1 MFVDHAK
8 LLSAFTWTSPAGGV
22 YVPEGYPGEESATVS
37 QVNTLTLMND
47 AVSLRNVFNAKRA
60 MFIKQL
66 IHFPDIVFMKF
77 IFQVLKWACFVDY
90 NSLYVVNVDIVTGF
104 FV

>member
-1 MFVDHAK
+1 
-8 LLSAFTWTSPAGGV
+8 
-22 YVPEGYPGEESATVS
+22 
-37 QVNTLTLMND
+37 MND

-66 IHFPDIVFMKF
+66 IHSPDIVFMKF

-90 NSLYVVNVDIVTGF
+90 NSLYIVNVDIVTVF
-104 FV
+104 FCLSICIGCSRTALNIFVDLYPHYLTTANLIKN

>member
-1 MFVDHAK
+1 
-8 LLSAFTWTSPAGGV
+8 
-22 YVPEGYPGEESATVS
+22 
-37 QVNTLTLMND
+37 MND

-66 IHFPDIVFMKF
+66 IHSSDNVFMKF

-90 NSLYVVNVDIVTGF
+90 NSLYIVNVDIVILVF

>member
-1 MFVDHAK
+1 
-8 LLSAFTWTSPAGGV
+8 
-22 YVPEGYPGEESATVS
+22 
-37 QVNTLTLMND
+37 MND

-66 IHFPDIVFMKF
+66 IHSPDIVFMKF

-90 NSLYVVNVDIVTGF
+90 NSLYIVNVDIVILF
-104 FV
+104 FLFKYTVYMYVLVVLEQL